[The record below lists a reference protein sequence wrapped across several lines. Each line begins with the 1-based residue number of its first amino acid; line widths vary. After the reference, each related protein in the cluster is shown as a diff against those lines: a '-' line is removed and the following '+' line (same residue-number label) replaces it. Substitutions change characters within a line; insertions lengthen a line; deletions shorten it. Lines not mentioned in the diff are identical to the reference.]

1 MDVAHIVGGPVL
13 FTIYGVMLLVS
24 SLACGLAG
32 HIGAA
37 RLLYSMGR
45 DNVIPKKIFGHLSP
59 KGGNPVYNEW
69 IVGVVAY
76 IAVLTIPWQL
86 SAEIV
91 TFGALLAFSA
101 VNLAALLHFWFA
113 PTSSDR
119 PKNFFVDAFV
129 PGFGCVFCFAL
140 LLGLQPWTKYAGLA
154 WLVVGAIYAGYRT
167 RMFTVRPKLIDFN
180 EA

>member
-1 MDVAHIVGGPVL
+1 MSCWQRCWCVVFTGLFSGLQVYLAQRVWPDYTTLVNHETAFMDVAHIVGGPVL

-113 PTSSDR
+113 PASLDR
-119 PKNFFVDAFV
+119 S
-129 PGFGCVFCFAL
+129 
-140 LLGLQPWTKYAGLA
+140 
-154 WLVVGAIYAGYRT
+154 
-167 RMFTVRPKLIDFN
+167 
-180 EA
+180 